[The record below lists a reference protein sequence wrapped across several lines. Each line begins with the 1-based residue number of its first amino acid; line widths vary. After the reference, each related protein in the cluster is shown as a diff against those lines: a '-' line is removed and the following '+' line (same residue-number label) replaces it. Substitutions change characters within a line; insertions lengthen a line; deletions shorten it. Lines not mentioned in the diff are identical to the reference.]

1 MLQANVTSQAF
12 IFYKFIIINDLKE
25 SHKSQVTC
33 NDFWFLNTSYNNNII
48 IINYYI
54 IIIIDPSPITKAYAC
69 DM

>member
-12 IFYKFIIINDLKE
+12 SFLQVYNNQRFAR
-25 SHKSQVTC
+25 KSQVTC
-33 NDFWFLNTSYNNNII
+33 YDFWFLNTSYNNNII
-48 IINYYI
+48 IINYYY